1 MKNIFQF
8 NSYIFKQLMFTKFTN
23 LKSTIKDKFIN
34 FYIWAA
40 STIFV
45 TGYIMQAFGLSNDFG
60 AFQLG
65 GVLASVGL
73 FELYT
78 NAVTF
83 VSDLEGD
90 RSIDY
95 YLTLPTSVFT
105 VFCSYIIYYAFISS
119 IMGILLL
126 PLAKAILLDRFVL
139 ANVAWFKL
147 LFFTILINLVC
158 ATATLLLSALIPAMD
173 KFDILWTRFIFPLWY
188 FGGFQYSWF
197 SLNEKV
203 PWLSYIMLINPM
215 TYATEG
221 MRAALLG
228 QEGYLPFWFCCL
240 VLIIMWIFIG
250 IWAFKVLKKRLDF
263 VA

>member
-1 MKNIFQF
+1 MKKIFQF
-8 NSYIFKQLMFTKFTN
+8 NFDIFKQLMLTKFTN
-23 LKSTIKDKFIN
+23 LKSTFKDKLIN

-45 TGYIMQAFGLSNDFG
+45 TGYIMQAFGLSQDFG

-105 VFCSYIIYYAFISS
+105 VFFSYIVYYASISL
-119 IMGILLL
+119 IIGIILL
-126 PLAKAILLDRFVL
+126 PLAKAILLDKLVL
-139 ANVAWFKL
+139 SNIAWFKL
-147 LFFTILINLVC
+147 LFFTVLINLIC
-158 ATATLLLSALIPAMD
+158 ATATLLLSALTPAIE
-173 KFDILWTRFIFPLWY
+173 KLDILFVRFIFPLWY

-221 MRAALLG
+221 MRAALL
-228 QEGYLPFWFCCL
+228 
-240 VLIIMWIFIG
+240 
-250 IWAFKVLKKRLDF
+250 
-263 VA
+263 